1 MAEASGGARTAVVTG
16 ANRGIGEAVAAE
28 LRERGLRVV
37 PTSREPR
44 QGFVT
49 LDVTRADQVAALAR
63 QLAGEGGIDVL
74 VNNAGTSLDG
84 FDEGV
89 VRRTLDANFL
99 GAMRVTDALL
109 PLVRPGG
116 RIVMVSS
123 GLGSL
128 TGVRGDLR
136 ARFED
141 PGLTREALVA
151 LVEEF
156 PRDVAAGVHE
166 RRGWPSNAYRVSKIA
181 MNALVRVMARELAG
195 DPRRILVNAA
205 DPGWVRTRMG
215 GRSAPRSVEH
225 GARTPVWLALLP
237 EGGPT
242 GGFFRDEHAVAF

>member
-49 LDVTRADQVAALAR
+49 LDVTRADQMAALAG
-63 QLAGEGGIDVL
+63 QLAGEGGVDVL
-74 VNNAGTSLDG
+74 VNNAGASLDG
-84 FDEGV
+84 FDERV

-109 PLVRPGG
+109 PIMRPGA

-128 TGVRGDLR
+128 SGVRGDLR

-141 PGLTREALVA
+141 AALDRDGLLA

-181 MNALVRVMARELAG
+181 MNALVRVLARELAG

>member
-1 MAEASGGARTAVVTG
+1 MRTAVVTG
-16 ANRGIGEAVAAE
+16 ANRGIGEAIAAE
-28 LRERGLRVV
+28 LGEHGLRVV

-49 LDVTRADQVAALAR
+49 LDVTRADQVTGLAQ
-63 QLAGEGGIDVL
+63 QLAGGSGVDVL
-74 VNNAGTSLDG
+74 VNNAGVMLDG
-84 FDEGV
+84 FDERV
-89 VRRTLDANFL
+89 LRRTLDANFL

-109 PLVRPGG
+109 PAMRPGG

-128 TGVRGDLR
+128 AGVRADLR

-141 PGLTREALVA
+141 PRLTREALLA

-166 RRGWPSNAYRVSKIA
+166 RHGWPSSAYRVSKIA
-181 MNALVRVMARELAG
+181 MNALVRVMARELEG

-215 GRSAPRSVEH
+215 GRSAPRSVGE

-237 EGGPT
+237 DGGPT
-242 GGFFRDEHAVAF
+242 GGFFRDERAVAF

>member
-1 MAEASGGARTAVVTG
+1 MRTAVVTA
-16 ANRGIGEAVAAE
+16 ANRGIGEAIAGELAA
-28 LRERGLRVV
+28 RGLRVV
-37 PTSREPR
+37 PTSREAR
-44 QGFVT
+44 RGFVT
-49 LDVTRADQVAALAR
+49 LDVTRADQVAALAK
-63 QLAGEGGIDVL
+63 QLAGEGGVDVL
-74 VNNAGTSLDG
+74 VNNAGVMLDG
-84 FDEGV
+84 FDERV

-99 GAMRVTDALL
+99 GAMHVTDALL
-109 PLVRPGG
+109 PSMRPGG

-128 TGVRGDLR
+128 TGVRGALR

-141 PGLTREALVA
+141 PRLTREGLVA

-156 PRDVAAGVHE
+156 PRDVADGVHD
-166 RRGWPSNAYRVSKIA
+166 RHGWPSSAYRVSKIA
-181 MNALVRVMARELAG
+181 MNALVRVMARELEG

-215 GRSAPRSVEH
+215 GRSAPRAVEH

-237 EGGPT
+237 GGGPT

>member
-1 MAEASGGARTAVVTG
+1 MRTAVVTG
-16 ANRGIGEAVAAE
+16 ANRGIGEAIVGDLAG
-28 LRERGLRVV
+28 RGLRVV

-49 LDVTRADQVAALAR
+49 LDVTRADQVAALAK
-63 QLAGEGGIDVL
+63 QLAGEGGVDVL
-74 VNNAGTSLDG
+74 VNNAGVSLDG
-84 FDEGV
+84 FDERV

-99 GAMRVTDALL
+99 GAMHVTDALL
-109 PLVRPGG
+109 PSMRPGA

-128 TGVRGDLR
+128 TGVRGELR

-141 PGLTREALVA
+141 PRLTREGLLA
-151 LVEEF
+151 LVEQF

-166 RRGWPSNAYRVSKIA
+166 RNGWPSSAYRVSKIA
-181 MNALVRVMARELAG
+181 MNALVRVMARELEG

-215 GRSAPRSVEH
+215 GRSAPRSLEQ

-237 EGGPT
+237 DGGPT
-242 GGFFRDEHAVAF
+242 GDFFRDERAVAF

>member
-1 MAEASGGARTAVVTG
+1 MRTAVVTG
-16 ANRGIGEAVAAE
+16 ANRGIGEAIAAV

-37 PTSREPR
+37 PTSRESLK
-44 QGFVT
+44 GFVT
-49 LDVTRADQVAALAR
+49 LDVTRADQVESLAR
-63 QLAGEGGIDVL
+63 QLAAEGGVDVL
-74 VNNAGTSLDG
+74 VNNAGASLDG
-84 FDEGV
+84 FDERI
-89 VRRTLDANFL
+89 VRRTLEANFL

-109 PLVRPGG
+109 PVMRPGG

-136 ARFED
+136 SRFED
-141 PGLTREALVA
+141 PGLTRAALLA

-156 PRDVAAGVHE
+156 PRDVAAGVHDKH
-166 RRGWPSNAYRVSKIA
+166 GWPSNAYRVSKIA
-181 MNALVRVMARELAG
+181 MNALVRVLARELEG

-215 GRSAPRSVEH
+215 GRSAPRSIEH

-237 EGGPT
+237 DGGPT

>member
-1 MAEASGGARTAVVTG
+1 VPETSSARTAVVTG
-16 ANRGIGEAVAAE
+16 ANRGIGEAVAAV

-44 QGFVT
+44 EGFAT

-63 QLAGEGGIDVL
+63 QLEGEGGGVDVL
-74 VNNAGTSLDG
+74 VNNAGASLDG
-84 FDEGV
+84 FEEHI
-89 VRRTLDANFL
+89 VRRTLDANFH
-99 GAMRVTDALL
+99 GAVRVTDALL
-109 PLVRPGG
+109 PLMRPGA

-128 TGVRGDLR
+128 TGVRGELR
-136 ARFED
+136 ARFD
-141 PGLTREALVA
+141 DAGLTRERLLA

-166 RRGWPSNAYRVSKIA
+166 HRGWPSNAYRVSKIA

-195 DPRRILVNAA
+195 DARRILVNAA

-215 GRSAPRSVEH
+215 VARAPPRRRADRGVLPRR
-225 GARTPVWLALLP
+225 APPPVLSPAPSMTLAL
-237 EGGPT
+237 
-242 GGFFRDEHAVAF
+242 

>member
-1 MAEASGGARTAVVTG
+1 MRTAVVTG
-16 ANRGIGEAVAAE
+16 ANRGLGETIAAE
-28 LRERGLRVV
+28 LRDRGLRVV

-44 QGFVT
+44 EGFVT
-49 LDVTRADQVAALAR
+49 LDVTRADQAAALAR
-63 QLAGEGGIDVL
+63 QLASEGGVDVL

-84 FDEGV
+84 FDERI
-89 VRRTLDANFL
+89 VRRTLEANFL
-99 GAMRVTDALL
+99 GAMHVTDALL
-109 PLVRPGG
+109 PVMRPGG

-128 TGVRGDLR
+128 AGVRSDLR

-141 PGLTREALVA
+141 PRLTREGLLG

-156 PRDVAAGVHE
+156 PRDVAAGAHD
-166 RRGWPSNAYRVSKIA
+166 RQGWPSSAYRVSKIA
-181 MNALVRVMARELAG
+181 MNALVRVMARELEG

-225 GARTPVWLALLP
+225 GARTPVFLALLP

>member
-1 MAEASGGARTAVVTG
+1 MTG
-16 ANRGIGEAVAAE
+16 ANRGIGEAIAAE
-28 LRERGLRVV
+28 LRARGLRVV

-44 QGFVT
+44 KGFAT
-49 LDVTRADQVAALAR
+49 LDVTRADQVAALAA
-63 QLAGEGGIDVL
+63 QLAGEGGVDVL
-74 VNNAGTSLDG
+74 VNNAGASLDG
-84 FDEGV
+84 FDEGT
-89 VRRTLDANFL
+89 VRRTLEANFL
-99 GAMRVTDALL
+99 GALRVTDALL
-109 PLVRPGG
+109 PIMRPGG

-141 PGLTREALVA
+141 PALAREQLLA

-181 MNALVRVMARELAG
+181 MNALVRVLARELVG

-237 EGGPT
+237 DGGPT
-242 GGFFRDEHAVAF
+242 GGFFRDERAVPF

>member
-1 MAEASGGARTAVVTG
+1 MRTAVVTG
-16 ANRGIGEAVAAE
+16 ANRGIGEVIAAA
-28 LRERGLRVV
+28 LAARGLRVV

-49 LDVTRADQVAALAR
+49 LDVTRADHVTALA
-63 QLAGEGGIDVL
+63 QKIAGEGGVDVL
-74 VNNAGTSLDG
+74 VNNAGVSLDG
-84 FDEGV
+84 FDERV

-109 PLVRPGG
+109 PSMRPGG

-128 TGVRGDLR
+128 TGVRGELR

-141 PGLTREALVA
+141 PRLTRDGLVA

-166 RRGWPSNAYRVSKIA
+166 RRGWPSSAYRVSKIA
-181 MNALVRVMARELAG
+181 MNALVRVMARELEG
-195 DPRRILVNAA
+195 DPRRILVNTA

-242 GGFFRDEHAVAF
+242 GGFFRDEQAVAF